1 MVVLAA
7 AAIALV
13 ALIVA
18 PGWLFYFDVTPKIA
32 VLLAATAALAV
43 WPRRDATRAPRW
55 FTLLALAALAS
66 LAVST
71 ALSVDPALSFTGTNW
86 RRFGAPV
93 QAAVLLFAWLLACA
107 VSAKPGRARIVLR
120 GVAWS
125 GAAAALYGI
134 AQYFGWDPL
143 LPRSSYHI
151 GEGIWTIVRPP
162 GTLGYAS
169 YFATWLLAAAFLSLA
184 LAVEE
189 TGPWLRRAALA
200 CAVLSAVA
208 MLLTG
213 TRAGMLGMGA
223 GGAVWLARRGFRVP
237 RRVLVAGA
245 ALLGAGA
252 AFYYSPPGWQMR
264 SRARWFEEDPWGGGR
279 TRLWRDSL
287 AMAARRPLGY
297 GPETFTA
304 AFPRFESPAL
314 AREYPDFLYESPHN
328 ILLDAWVE
336 QGIPGLAILALF
348 CGLGFGAARRA
359 KQPGAAWL
367 AAALAAALASQ
378 MFTVF
383 TMPTAL
389 IFYVTI
395 ALAAGLGEARSV
407 ATRGAW
413 LRWPVALLLL
423 YGGVRLTLADRD
435 LELARRALDA
445 GDAGIASARFADYD
459 RLRFPGSGSDLWYSR
474 ACAGLAGRSPDPV
487 VRVQALAQA
496 GAAAVRAT
504 RTAEDP
510 FNAWYNLSALYA
522 AQNDFADTEK
532 CLRAAIAARPNWY
545 KPHWTLAQVLRL
557 EGRVGEARGEAE
569 IAAALDGGKHPE
581 VAQTLREMGAV
592 GAAPR
597 AQPK

>member
-43 WPRRDATRAPRW
+43 WPRRDASRAPRG
-55 FTLLALAALAS
+55 FTLLALAGFVS

-71 ALSVDPALSFTGTNW
+71 ALSVNPALSLAGTNW

-93 QAAVLLFAWLLACA
+93 QAAMLLFAWLTACA
-107 VSAKPGRARIVLR
+107 AAAKPGQARILLR

-143 LPRSSYHI
+143 LPRAAYHI

-162 GTLGYAS
+162 GTLGYAN
-169 YFATWLLAAAFLSLA
+169 YFATWLLAATFLSLA
-184 LAVEE
+184 LAAEE
-189 TGPWLRRAALA
+189 TGQCLRCAALA
-200 CAVLSAVA
+200 CAALAAVA

-213 TRAGMLGMGA
+213 TRAAMLGLVVGI
-223 GGAVWLARRGFRVP
+223 AVWIARRGFPVS
-237 RRVLVAGA
+237 RRAVALA
-245 ALLGAGA
+245 AAILGAGA

-264 SRARWFEEDPWGGGR
+264 SRARWFEEDPWGGAR

-287 AMAARRPLGY
+287 AMALRRPLGY

-314 AREYPDFLYESPHN
+314 ARAYPDFLHESPHN
-328 ILLDAWVE
+328 IFLDVWVT
-336 QGIPGLAILALF
+336 QGIPGVVILALF
-348 CGLGFGAARRA
+348 CGLGFRAARRA
-359 KQPGAAWL
+359 KQPAAGWL
-367 AAALAAALASQ
+367 AAALAAALVSQ
-378 MFTVF
+378 MFTAF

-389 IFYVTI
+389 IFYVII
-395 ALAAGLGEARSV
+395 ALAAGLGETRSV
-407 ATRGAW
+407 ALRGGW
-413 LRWPVALLLL
+413 LRWPVALLLV
-423 YGGVRLTLADRD
+423 YGAVRLTWADRE
-435 LELARRALDA
+435 LELANRALAA
-445 GDAGIASARFADYD
+445 GDVPSAAARFADYD
-459 RLRFPGSGSDLWYSR
+459 RLRFNGSGSDLWYAR
-474 ACAGLAGRSPDPV
+474 ACTALVARAVNPV
-487 VRVQALAQA
+487 VRVQAMAQA
-496 GAAAVRAT
+496 GAAALRAT

-522 AQNDFADTEK
+522 AQNDYADTEES
-532 CLRAAIAARPNWY
+532 LRAAIAARPNWY

-557 EGRVGEARGEAE
+557 EGRVAEAQREAE
-569 IAAALDGGKHPE
+569 IAADRNGGQHPE
-581 VAQTLREMGAV
+581 VAQTLREIRAAA
-592 GAAPR
+592 AAPHS
-597 AQPK
+597 QPK